1 MDRRSI
7 LKHVVGVGALAGPG
21 IAAYAAAYKEDAEPE
36 AESLNPRSFGAKGDG
51 KTKDTAAIQR
61 AIDTCSKRGG
71 GVVYVSP
78 GTYLT
83 GSIWIKSNVNLHL
96 SAGATLLGSPDI
108 EDYKAPAEMQ
118 KPVTWVTI
126 RHLILAF
133 KETNVALTGRGTVD
147 GSNHMYLAKSK
158 NPPVKPE
165 DRWHASSSAETE
177 RVQRISPMVEIAM
190 CTNVLIEGV
199 TLQNSVGWTLRPQG
213 CYHVVIR
220 GVKVRNAMNT
230 QNTDGIDPTSCE
242 NVMISDCDVDTG
254 DDALCIK
261 SDNVWGENRICR
273 NVTVTNCVLASACNG
288 FKIGSEGYF
297 GFQNI
302 TFSNS
307 VVYSKPGRRD
317 DERTISAINIL
328 MPDGGWIEGV
338 TVSNITIRDARI
350 AIFIRLQNII
360 GHKDAVMK
368 SWLRS
373 VMISNVQAFGQ
384 IVTSQITGIPDHP
397 AEDITLRNIR
407 LQTDEAGQA
416 AWANNIVPERE
427 HGYAEGT
434 LFGRFPSF
442 GLYCRHVNGLNL
454 SDIDL
459 VSTKS
464 DPRPMIH
471 FDDVNALSLRNVT
484 GTPPSTGAETIL
496 MRDVTDAAITGNYP
510 TAKNNVFVRVQGEKS
525 AEISFFGNDLHR
537 AKTPVAL
544 DANVPAG
551 AVRVDGQSF
560 HPA

>member
-7 LKHVVGVGALAGPG
+7 LKQMTGVGVLAGPG
-21 IAAYAAAYKEDAEPE
+21 MLAYAAAPKEGIVAES
-36 AESLNPRSFGAKGDG
+36 ESLNPRSFGAKGDG
-51 KTKDTAAIQR
+51 KTKDTAAIQKT
-61 AIDTCSKRGG
+61 IDTCSKRGG

-83 GSIWIKSNVNLHL
+83 GTIHIKSNVNLHL

-108 EDYKAPAEMQ
+108 ADYTAPAEMQ
-118 KPVTWVTI
+118 KAITWSVV
-126 RHLILAF
+126 RHLILSF
-133 KETNVALTGRGTVD
+133 KQTNIALTGRGTVD
-147 GSNHMYLAKSK
+147 GSNHLYLEPSK

-165 DRWHASSSAETE
+165 DRWHASSSAETN
-177 RVQRISPMVEIAM
+177 RINRISPMVEIAM
-190 CTNVLIEGV
+190 CADVLVEGV

-213 CYHVVIR
+213 CDHVVIR

-230 QNTDGIDPTSCE
+230 QNTDGIDPTSC
-242 NVMISDCDVDTG
+242 NDVMISDCDVDTG

-261 SDNVWGENRICR
+261 SDNAWGENRICR
-273 NVTVTNCVLASACNG
+273 NVTVTNCILASACNG

-307 VVYSKPGRRD
+307 VVYSKAGRRD
-317 DERTISAINIL
+317 DEKTISAINIL

-338 TVSNITIRDARI
+338 TISNITIRDARI

-360 GHKDAVMK
+360 GRPKAVMK

-407 LQTDEAGQA
+407 IQTDEQGQA
-416 AWANNIVPERE
+416 AWANNAVPERE
-427 HGYAEGT
+427 NGYAEGT

-442 GLYCRHVNGLNL
+442 GFYCRHVNGLNL

-459 VSTKS
+459 VSTKN
-464 DPRPMIH
+464 DPRPMMH

-484 GTPPSTGAETIL
+484 GSAPVGGAETIL
-496 MRDVTDAAITGNYP
+496 LRNVTDAAITGNYP

-525 AEISFFGNDLHR
+525 AEISLFGNDLHR
-537 AKTPVAL
+537 AKTPVAI
-544 DANVPAG
+544 DAGVPAG
-551 AVRVDGQSF
+551 AVRVDGQ
-560 HPA
+560 ALAKA